1 MLFPSSRP
9 PRVPLSTTNSQYD
22 TTPGYSS
29 SSYTRWSRSPA
40 KSRNTCRSSNSTSSR
55 RYQYQNEPYSD
66 ILHNQYSRQQQQP
79 PIYSPISPRRS
90 ILNNLSP

>member
-22 TTPGYSS
+22 TTPGYAST
-29 SSYTRWSRSPA
+29 SYARWSRSPA
-40 KSRNTCRSSNSTSSR
+40 KTCNTRRTANSTSSR
-55 RYQYQNEPYSD
+55 RYQYENRPFSD

-79 PIYSPISPRRS
+79 IYSTLSPQRP